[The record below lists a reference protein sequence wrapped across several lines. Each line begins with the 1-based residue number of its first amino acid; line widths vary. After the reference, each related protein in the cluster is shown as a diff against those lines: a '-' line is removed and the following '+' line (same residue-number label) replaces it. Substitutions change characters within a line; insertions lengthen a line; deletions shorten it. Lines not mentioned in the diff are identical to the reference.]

1 MISDKTS
8 LNMDQ
13 MNLITFGMSAVSLV
27 GAVIQLAM
35 ISSTTAEDIYRSY
48 LGKVASCHFSL
59 VSSEM
64 SCEQIYHAPQK
75 MHVLLKILSKCQLMK
90 KSNVSSLC
98 NML

>member
-1 MISDKTS
+1 MVFELSCCFFSKHVPKILLQITTHHKYVDASHRKMISDKTS

-59 VSSEM
+59 VSSE
-64 SCEQIYHAPQK
+64 
-75 MHVLLKILSKCQLMK
+75 L
-90 KSNVSSLC
+90 
-98 NML
+98 